1 MGDIEG
7 GGPPSPRR
15 GFSLPSWLN
24 PRERRRSAAAANVAS
39 QAPGLPSSSLF
50 HRISAVPEE
59 SHRGE
64 HSRTSNGEDASSGGS
79 TPRHAAAAADG
90 YPSLGRKAK
99 IPSSSTTVL
108 GPRDPFEL
116 LPRSS
121 NADGGVLPEQL
132 SSTSAASAAAVERGS
147 GSNLAGSSTT
157 SLKAGSTGR
166 PSSTGRR
173 SERPAGADA
182 AGSVASN
189 SRASLGGVSAQ
200 PTARALGDVVFGRQS
215 MAVKVSEEATKK
227 YMHMA
232 EADILEQQTSE
243 TAQRSWGRG
252 VIHPLDRRYRIWWYV
267 TVFAAAVTGWLIP
280 FRMAYMS
287 VGYDNAHVQGA
298 TVLEILLSG
307 VFGLDILV
315 SFFVGFYD
323 SHGLLVMQN
332 LPVALFYIRH
342 RLLVDVITTVPFDAI
357 VLAALR
363 LPEGFDS
370 RYVALLG
377 LLKLGR
383 MYRVM
388 VMFRNMSFNLN
399 LGLLALTLLRNFT
412 LCFYLLHWAACGFW
426 YIALQE
432 GHHDMTWV
440 AQEAATIQGK
450 GTVDFYIFS
459 FYWAIVTF
467 ATLGYG
473 DVTPSTTP
481 EIVFT
486 IVYVAINVVVWAYV
500 LGTITLLVTKQ
511 DEETGQYRQRMA
523 ALNTYCTANNLSADL
538 KHTMAGL
545 LRLHMSLSNEALGD
559 EQVLAVYPT
568 TIRRKILRQL
578 YATPLHECYLFKKC
592 GVKFLD
598 ALMLGARVELF
609 LPKVE
614 IVSSLDHVNELYIV
628 MAGHV
633 ELVPPSSYKDG
644 GAAVTSGGGASTT
657 FGSSGGLGSGGGAA
671 AVTSSGGASTTFGSG
686 GGLGSSG
693 GVGNGGGAA
702 AATSGGGASTTFG
715 SSGGVGSG
723 GGAAAVTSGGGAS
736 ATFGSGGGVGSGG
749 GAAGSA
755 AAAADA
761 ANGKHG
767 NAQSYQVISNPLSW
781 SRRPAA
787 AAAAATNASKPSGNA
802 AAAAAAADGAG
813 GGWLHSSGISHA
825 EAIRQTSASPGAASL
840 PRSSQELVKTSSNK
854 EQQQQQLGRRSSK
867 LQRAWSWMTDRRQ
880 GSYSKGHA
888 QLQEDRQALNK
899 VSTMALARASR
910 ALGPGPLV
918 AGSAAAQNVFVA
930 NTAQFPAAA
939 MRGLD
944 TRSRLPLALIS
955 AASSTAGSGAAGPA
969 GAAGA
974 AAAAQAEPALEES
987 DNPMLGPGDCFAEV
1001 AYFTEVPKAEAVRS
1015 LTVCRVLV
1023 IPRSTYNAVAR
1034 DFPLSARQVL
1044 ENLKSRAAEMVAAF
1058 LPPELARE
1066 VLRQADLSSS
1076 GPTAAA
1082 REDNLPNSPKAA
1094 AAAAAVAGTGK
1105 ASAERQQSSPFADL
1119 AANQSFSGPGVAQQQ
1134 QQHKADASI
1143 ADSAPDMSSRSKLGG
1158 AAAVPGDLRSVSDS
1172 GGSGAAGGQQQQLRP
1187 GGTAGR
1193 DRSRPV
1199 LSSMSV
1205 QLQSRYYSS
1214 PGNSRRSF
1222 WFEDPASATPT
1233 AAAAA
1238 GSPPAAAAA
1247 GVASLEA
1254 SRQARALNRFTSL
1267 SKQQRAELEASSVPG
1282 SHATNISTVS
1292 TSSSLE
1298 GVAEQWEGGGGA
1310 DAAQLARTSGPA
1322 GRGAAAAA
1330 ASVPG
1335 SAAGGRG
1342 PGGLGGL
1349 GSRSAGSSG
1358 QNPARSSRALGTM
1371 SLSPFHGGDN
1381 ARMARVMEGMAPAAN
1396 AAEQQRAARLAAAT
1410 AAFDRPAG
1418 AFAAAAAAG
1427 GGGGGGPPDK
1437 QQQLQLQ
1444 LAGAGGSKKTN
1455 YSDDQLQAAA
1465 AAASAGLTM
1474 QQQRLLADLLRL
1486 RQLVN
1491 KAAAKFDQQRLTAF
1505 LDAAA
1510 AGEVEV
1516 VQDMLRQGMSP
1527 NTADYDGRTALMVA
1541 AYRGHKDIVLN
1552 LLFVGADT
1560 RLKDARGFDV
1570 MVEAARGGHA
1580 DVIDVLTRGGAKAGI
1595 SGVLQAQLLCKATYE
1610 GKLDRLSNLLRAGCQ
1625 ADAHDYDGQT
1635 ALHVAAA
1642 DANLPAARLLVSAG
1656 GAITLKDRWG
1666 YSPLE
1671 LAHKVGAAPL
1681 VEFFESV
1688 VPPEVAAAAAENW
1701 KRERTEAAL
1710 AAVRYGDAAAL
1721 ARLLQRGCPV
1731 DAADYDGRTLLH
1743 VAVTNKQQAIVSQL
1757 LSAGANPNATN
1768 SAGSS
1773 PLLEAAMNGSS
1784 GIQAALMA
1792 AGARLNLPPTE
1803 EAALLS
1809 SVLHMAR
1816 HDQLLALLAAGANP
1830 AAADYDSRTPL
1841 HIAASVGANP
1851 AAADYD
1857 SRTPLH
1863 IAASVGDVRALRLL
1877 ADAVADASI
1886 ERLQEVQWDAKDRWG
1901 DTPLQEALRAGH
1913 MEAAAFLQEM
1923 EQQHKAA
1930 LAAVSRSTSLPA
1942 DTAAAAAA
1950 AASGAPAEQ
1959 QQQQQPR
1966 QLSRAFQSLQGE
1978 RRRQPA
1984 QQQQQQQ
1991 QPAQQQQEQQQQ
2003 QPPDRT

>member
-7 GGPPSPRR
+7 GGPSSPRR

-24 PRERRRSAAAANVAS
+24 PRERRRAAAAASVAS

-79 TPRHAAAAADG
+79 TPRHAATAAAADG
-90 YPSLGRKAK
+90 FPSLGRKAK

-116 LPRSS
+116 LPHSS
-121 NADGGVLPEQL
+121 NADGGVLPEQS

-147 GSNLAGSSTT
+147 RSNLAGSSTT
-157 SLKAGSTGR
+157 SLKAGSTGG

-377 LLKLGR
+377 VLKLGR

-432 GHHDMTWV
+432 GHHEMTWV

-481 EIVFT
+481 EILFT
-486 IVYVAINVVVWAYV
+486 ILYVGINVVVWAYV

-578 YATPLHECYLFKKC
+578 YATPLRECYLFKKC

-657 FGSSGGLGSGGGAA
+657 FGSG
-671 AVTSSGGASTTFGSG
+671 
-686 GGLGSSG
+686 
-693 GVGNGGGAA
+693 
-702 AATSGGGASTTFG
+702 
-715 SSGGVGSG
+715 GGVGSG
-723 GGAAAVTSGGGAS
+723 GGAAAA
-736 ATFGSGGGVGSGG
+736 AAG
-749 GAAGSA
+749 GAAVAGG
-755 AAAADA
+755 AAD
-761 ANGKHG
+761 GKKF
-767 NAQSYQVISNPLSW
+767 NPQAYQVISNPLSW
-781 SRRPAA
+781 SSGPAA

-802 AAAAAAADGAG
+802 AAAGADGAG
-813 GGWLHSSGISHA
+813 GGWLHSSGMGHA
-825 EAIRQTSASPGAASL
+825 EAIRQMSAGPGGASL
-840 PRSSQELVKTSSNK
+840 PRSSQELAKTSSNK

-944 TRSRLPLALIS
+944 TRSRLPLALVS

-969 GAAGA
+969 GS
-974 AAAAQAEPALEES
+974 AAAQAEPGLEES

-1044 ENLKSRAAEMVAAF
+1044 ENLKSRAAEMVAVF

-1094 AAAAAVAGTGK
+1094 AAAAAGGIGK
-1105 ASAERQQSSPFADL
+1105 ASAERLQSSPFADS
-1119 AANQSFSGPGVAQQQ
+1119 AANQSFTGPGFAQHQ
-1134 QQHKADASI
+1134 QQHKADAGI
-1143 ADSAPDMSSRSKLGG
+1143 ADSALDMSSRSRIDG
-1158 AAAVPGDLRSVSDS
+1158 AAAVRGDLRSVSDS
-1172 GGSGAAGGQQQQLRP
+1172 GGAGATGGQQQQLRP

-1193 DRSRPV
+1193 DRTRPV

-1214 PGNSRRSF
+1214 PGGSRRSF
-1222 WFEDPASATPT
+1222 CFEDPASATPSA

-1247 GVASLEA
+1247 AGGIASLEA

-1292 TSSSLE
+1292 TSSSLV

-1322 GRGAAAAA
+1322 GRGAAAAG
-1330 ASVPG
+1330 VPG

-1371 SLSPFHGGDN
+1371 SLIPFHGGDN
-1381 ARMARVMEGMAPAAN
+1381 ARMARVMEGMAPAAIS
-1396 AAEQQRAARLAAAT
+1396 AEQQRAARLAAAT

-1418 AFAAAAAAG
+1418 AFAAAA

-1437 QQQLQLQ
+1437 QLQLQ
-1444 LAGAGGSKKTN
+1444 LVGGGGSKKTN

-1465 AAASAGLTM
+1465 AAASAGLTV

-1688 VPPEVAAAAAENW
+1688 VLPEVAAAAAENW

-1841 HIAASVGANP
+1841 HIAASVG
-1851 AAADYD
+1851 
-1857 SRTPLH
+1857 
-1863 IAASVGDVRALRLL
+1863 DVRALRLL

-1930 LAAVSRSTSLPA
+1930 LAA
-1942 DTAAAAAA
+1942 
-1950 AASGAPAEQ
+1950 G
-1959 QQQQQPR
+1959 
-1966 QLSRAFQSLQGE
+1966 FC
-1978 RRRQPA
+1978 
-1984 QQQQQQQ
+1984 
-1991 QPAQQQQEQQQQ
+1991 
-2003 QPPDRT
+2003 